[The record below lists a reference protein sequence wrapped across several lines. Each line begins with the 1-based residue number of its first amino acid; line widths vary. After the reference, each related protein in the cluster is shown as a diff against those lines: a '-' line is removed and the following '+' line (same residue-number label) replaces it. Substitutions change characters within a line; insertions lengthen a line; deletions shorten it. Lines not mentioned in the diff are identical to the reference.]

1 MNKAMIVRRMRF
13 LLKVVAGP
21 IYLAGYVLLDW
32 LSFIDPIGPSGITPW
47 NPATG
52 LSFAFILV
60 LGQRFIPFLF
70 LAPLLADVLVRSPAI
85 PLPIQLAA
93 AIVVG
98 GGYAVLLTLLM
109 RPRIR
114 FNAALTS
121 IRDLFLLLLASVVG
135 PLLVAVPYASLM
147 ILFELVP
154 PEEFVAATFTYWVGD
169 VIGILVI
176 APFALI
182 ALTRTRALRPTLETG
197 LQLATVFAA
206 LTLIFGLRG
215 GAQVQLFYLL
225 FIPIV
230 WMAVRSGLEGVSIGI
245 LTAQLALIVLAQLLP
260 KEAIDIT
267 EYQTRM
273 IVIAGTGLIA
283 GALVNER
290 RHAEIRLRRHQ
301 ESLANVERL
310 GSLGELAAALAH
322 EINQPL
328 MAAGT
333 YTRLVANALQTGEG
347 DISAVADAGRKAAVQ
362 VERAA
367 EVVRRIR
374 ALVKLDRSARA
385 SSNIER
391 LVSQAVE
398 LCQAD
403 LDRGHVRVHFVRPGS
418 VSPVMVD
425 FLQIQQVLINLIRNS
440 IEAIESAGKLQKQI
454 NVEISEAE
462 AGFVQIAVRDTGP
475 GFEPGLLTDPFLPF
489 SSTKVDGL
497 GIGLSLCK
505 SIVESHGGRL
515 WMAGGSAGAVVNF
528 TLPVART

>member
-1 MNKAMIVRRMRF
+1 MVVRHLRS
-13 LLKVVAGP
+13 LLKAATGP
-21 IYLAGYVLLDW
+21 TYLAAYVLLDW
-32 LSFIDPIGPSGITPW
+32 ISFIDPIGASGITPW

-52 LSFAFILV
+52 VSFAFVLV
-60 LGQRFIPFLF
+60 LGRRFIPFLF
-70 LAPLLADVLVRSPAI
+70 LAPFLADLIVRDPAV
-85 PLPIQLAA
+85 PLAVQLGS

-98 GGYAVLLTLLM
+98 GGYSIVLTLLM
-109 RPRIR
+109 RPGVR
-114 FNAALTS
+114 FNPMLTS
-121 IRDLFLLLLASVVG
+121 IRDLFLLLLSSLAG
-135 PLLVAVPYASLM
+135 PLLVAVPYVGLT
-147 ILFELVP
+147 ILFDLLP

-169 VIGILVI
+169 IIGILVI

-182 ALTRTRALRPTLETG
+182 ALTRIRALKPTLETA

-230 WMAVRSGLEGVSIGI
+230 WMAVRSGLEGVSAGL

-273 IVIAGTGLIA
+273 IVITGTGLIA

-290 RHAEIRLRRHQ
+290 RRAELRLRRHQ

-333 YTRLVANALQTGEG
+333 YTRFVANALQTGEG
-347 DISAVADAGRKAAVQ
+347 DVETVADAARKAAAQ
-362 VERAA
+362 VERGA

-374 ALVKLDRSARA
+374 ALVKLDRSIRA
-385 SSNIER
+385 PSNVEH
-391 LVSQAVE
+391 LVNEAVE

-403 LDRGHVRVHFVRPGS
+403 RDRGQVRVHIVRAGS
-418 VSPVMVD
+418 VDQVMVD
-425 FLQIQQVLINLIRNS
+425 SLQIQQVLINLFRNS
-440 IEAIESAGKLQKQI
+440 IEAIESSAKVVRK
-454 NVEISEAE
+454 ISVDIQQLDAD
-462 AGFVQIAVRDTGP
+462 FVQVSVRDTGP
-475 GFEPGLLTDPFLPF
+475 GFGPGLLADPFLPF
-489 SSTKVDGL
+489 SSTKIDGL

-515 WMAGGSAGAVVNF
+515 WMSGGSAGAVVNF
-528 TLPVART
+528 TLPVAGA

>member
-1 MNKAMIVRRMRF
+1 MIVRRMRF
-13 LLKVVAGP
+13 LLMAATGP

-32 LSFIDPIGPSGITPW
+32 ISFIDPIGPSGITPW

-60 LGQRFIPFLF
+60 LGSRFIPLLF
-70 LAPLLADVLVRSPAI
+70 LAPFLADLIVRDLAI
-85 PLPIQLAA
+85 PLSIQLGT

-98 GGYAVLLTLLM
+98 GGYTIVLTLLM
-109 RPRIR
+109 RPRVR
-114 FNAALTS
+114 FNPALTS
-121 IRDLFLLLLASVVG
+121 IRDLFLLLLSALAG
-135 PLLVAVPYASLM
+135 PLVVAVPYSGLV
-147 ILFELVP
+147 ILFDLLP
-154 PEEFVAATFTYWVGD
+154 PEDFVAATFTFWVGD
-169 VIGILVI
+169 VIGIIVI

-182 ALTRTRALRPTLETG
+182 ALTRAPALRPTFETG

-215 GAQVQLFYLL
+215 GAQIQLFYLL

-230 WMAVRSGLEGVSIGI
+230 WMAVRSGLEGVSVGI

-260 KEAIDIT
+260 KEAIEIT

-290 RHAEIRLRRHQ
+290 RRAELRLRRHQ

-333 YTRLVANALQTGEG
+333 YTRFVANALQSGEG
-347 DISAVADAGRKAAVQ
+347 DVETVADAARKAAAQ
-362 VERAA
+362 VERGA

-385 SSNIER
+385 PCDIEH
-391 LVSQAVE
+391 LVNEAVE
-398 LCQAD
+398 LCHAD
-403 LDRGHVRVHFVRPGS
+403 RDRSQVRVHIFRAGSVRPA
-418 VSPVMVD
+418 MVD
-425 FLQIQQVLINLIRNS
+425 SLQIQQVLINLFRNS
-440 IEAIESAGKLQKQI
+440 IEAIESSGMLLRKITVDILQI
-454 NVEISEAE
+454 D
-462 AGFVQIAVRDTGP
+462 GDFVQISVRDSGP
-475 GFEPGLLTDPFLPF
+475 GFGPGFMADPFLPF
-489 SSTKVDGL
+489 SSTKADGL

-505 SIVESHGGRL
+505 SIIESHGGRL
-515 WMAGGSAGAVVNF
+515 WMSGSSDGAIVNF
-528 TLPVART
+528 TLPLAET